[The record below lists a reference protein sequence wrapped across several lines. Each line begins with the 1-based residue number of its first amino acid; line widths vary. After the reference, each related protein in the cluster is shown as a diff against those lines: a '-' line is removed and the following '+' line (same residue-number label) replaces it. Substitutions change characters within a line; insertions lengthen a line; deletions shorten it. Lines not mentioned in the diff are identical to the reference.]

1 MTHVTCR
8 LTAKPGI
15 SSGTI
20 RSVIEYGLAF
30 HLLVNYTAL
39 LTKLSSQHVVGLT
52 LVYCA
57 LYKCAYTYLLTHVGT
72 KTAKKREEINST

>member
-20 RSVIEYGLAF
+20 RSVIEYGLPF
-30 HLLVNYTAL
+30 HLLVNYAAL
-39 LTKLSSQHVVGLT
+39 LTKLCSQHVVT
-52 LVYCA
+52 LVHCA
-57 LYKCAYTYLLTHVGT
+57 LYKYSYTYLLTHGGT
-72 KTAKKREEINST
+72 ETAKKREEINST